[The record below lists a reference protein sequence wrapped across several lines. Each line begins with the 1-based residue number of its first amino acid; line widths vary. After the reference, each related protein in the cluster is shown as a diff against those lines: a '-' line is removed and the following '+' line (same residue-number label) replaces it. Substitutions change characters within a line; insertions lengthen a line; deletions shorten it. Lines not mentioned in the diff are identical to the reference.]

1 MMAMQLMSEWLL
13 QDKIAELQNKSN
25 LTSQDKMLLSLCQ
38 KEIEVIKKLK
48 LFGIDMTGSCQEVI
62 ERLENQEI
70 QFFNRKEYDLMCEK
84 SRKYDLI
91 SKITNTKLE

>member
-84 SRKYDLI
+84 SIKYDLI

>member
-25 LTSQDKMLLSLCQ
+25 LTSQDKMLLSLSQ

-70 QFFNRKEYDLMCEK
+70 QFFNRKEYDSMCEK

>member
-13 QDKIAELQNKSN
+13 EEKITELQNKAN
-25 LTSQDKMLLSLCQ
+25 LTPQDKMRLSLCQ